1 MRIGF
6 HGAARTVT
14 GSKYLLTYGSYRLLV
29 DCGLFQGEFETHQRN
44 WRRMPFEP
52 RSVGDVVFTHA
63 HIDHT
68 GYYPRLF
75 SHGFPGRGY
84 ASPPTKGLLG
94 VVLPDSGRLQEEEAR
109 YLNKFGLSRHP
120 VAEPLYTES
129 QAVASLRHLSPLP
142 FHESREI
149 HPGLHVTLQRAGHIL
164 GAASVAVRYKDAAGE
179 RRTIVFSGDL
189 GRRNVPILV
198 DPEPVPEADWIVV
211 ESTYGDRLHEKTDPR
226 EQIRAAIVEGL
237 ERGGTILVPAFA
249 VGRTQ
254 ELMYHLSELFR
265 TGALPHVPVYIDSP
279 MATSVIELYARH
291 QSEYDEEMLERMNGG
306 SWGAAFPWF
315 HVCRT
320 REESKQLN
328 DSNEPIVVISASG
341 MATGGRVLHHLLHR
355 LPDPST
361 TVLFVGYQAAGTL
374 GRRLVEG
381 ATEVKV
387 LGEPL
392 KVAAAIR
399 QLPSMSAH
407 ADADELMAWL
417 ATAPRPPKGVFVTH
431 GEPAAQEALAARIT
445 GELGWNVR
453 IPEPDEEA
461 EI

>member
-1 MRIGF
+1 
-6 HGAARTVT
+6 
-14 GSKYLLTYGSYRLLV
+14 
-29 DCGLFQGEFETHQRN
+29 
-44 WRRMPFEP
+44 
-52 RSVGDVVFTHA
+52 
-63 HIDHT
+63 
-68 GYYPRLF
+68 
-75 SHGFPGRGY
+75 
-84 ASPPTKGLLG
+84 
-94 VVLPDSGRLQEEEAR
+94 
-109 YLNKFGLSRHP
+109 
-120 VAEPLYTES
+120 
-129 QAVASLRHLSPLP
+129 
-142 FHESREI
+142 
-149 HPGLHVTLQRAGHIL
+149 
-164 GAASVAVRYKDAAGE
+164 
-179 RRTIVFSGDL
+179 
-189 GRRNVPILV
+189 
-198 DPEPVPEADWIVV
+198 
-211 ESTYGDRLHEKTDPR
+211 
-226 EQIRAAIVEGL
+226 
-237 ERGGTILVPAFA
+237 
-249 VGRTQ
+249 
-254 ELMYHLSELFR
+254 MYHLSELFR

-341 MATGGRVLHHLLHR
+341 MATGGRVLHPLLHR